1 MKQVEQFKPL
11 WRIQNRTYRRYARGC
26 FLRRLKRCLGKF
38 KALAKLLLRPV
49 LRRLGK

>member
-1 MKQVEQFKPL
+1 MKQVERFKPL
-11 WRIQNRTYRRYARGC
+11 WQIHNRTYRRYARGC
-26 FLRRLKRCLGKF
+26 FFRRLRRYWGKF